1 MTSIETAYFDEFCK
15 AGKFRI
21 AKKGECLYNLDLIND
36 YVYCLEDGLCA
47 LLSITKAGEEKIYHY
62 FAGGSIINFTPAY
75 LTLPPNANN
84 NNAFYMYAK
93 TDCKIY
99 EISYSTFYKLLSDN
113 PDLNRYIMSLFA
125 NYFTDVLG
133 HFHFMQESSTPSR
146 LCKTL
151 LDFSRC
157 SSGRCIVDK
166 HFNYVELAKYLGVHT
181 VTVSRIMR
189 SLKQEGAIE
198 KDGHSIIIKDCSIL
212 EEYIQEN
219 KSLTY

>member
-1 MTSIETAYFDEFCK
+1 MTPTDTTYFDEFCK

-21 AKKGECLYNLDLIND
+21 AKKGECLYNLDFASD

-47 LLSITKAGEEKIYHY
+47 LLSITKSGEEKIYHY
-62 FAGGSIINFTPAY
+62 FAAGSIINFTPAY
-75 LTLPPNANN
+75 LTLPPDANTS
-84 NNAFYMYAK
+84 AFYMYAK
-93 TDCKIY
+93 TDCRLY
-99 EISYSTFYKLLSDN
+99 EIPYSNFYQLLSDN
-113 PDLNRYIMSLFA
+113 PTLNRYIMSLFA
-125 NYFTDVLG
+125 NYFSDVLN

-151 LDFSRC
+151 LDFSRP
-157 SSGRCIVDK
+157 SHGRNIVDK

-198 KDGHSIIIKDCSIL
+198 KDGHSIIIRDRSLL
-212 EEYIQEN
+212 EDYIHE
-219 KSLTY
+219 KKMLTY